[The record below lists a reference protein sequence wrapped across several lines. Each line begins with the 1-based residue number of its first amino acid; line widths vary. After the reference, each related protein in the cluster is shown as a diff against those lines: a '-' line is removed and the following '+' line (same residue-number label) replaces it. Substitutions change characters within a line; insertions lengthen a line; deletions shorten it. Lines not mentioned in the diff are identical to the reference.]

1 MTLLQGCLG
10 WFKYAWIKINI
21 KLFKN
26 TMIFNQILSYLMI
39 WNWYLIWPGD
49 HKFLNSKI
57 FAPNTQIHTPCS
69 KNCTHTQV
77 IHEKWWNSDKKYVFE
92 GKSTSLSMEFMLTQ
106 LYITGENCL
115 SPVPVFWDLAPVL
128 TLFNVLVLLKQV
140 SGCVYV
146 LSRQHAGEFT
156 LSLLHLGSKLKT
168 QTISAIELD
177 HQNLAQLK
185 FQSLTIYKII
195 KFQK

>member
-10 WFKYAWIKINI
+10 WFKYAWIKINT

-49 HKFLNSKI
+49 HNFWIPKFLLPILKSILLAPKI
-57 FAPNTQIHTPCS
+57 VLILKSYMKNGEIQIKSMYLKERVQVWAWSLCS
-69 KNCTHTQV
+69 HNWILLVRT
-77 IHEKWWNSDKKYVFE
+77 
-92 GKSTSLSMEFMLTQ
+92 
-106 LYITGENCL
+106 L

-140 SGCVYV
+140 SGCVYI

>member
-1 MTLLQGCLG
+1 
-10 WFKYAWIKINI
+10 
-21 KLFKN
+21 
-26 TMIFNQILSYLMI
+26 
-39 WNWYLIWPGD
+39 
-49 HKFLNSKI
+49 
-57 FAPNTQIHTPCS
+57 
-69 KNCTHTQV
+69 
-77 IHEKWWNSDKKYVFE
+77 
-92 GKSTSLSMEFMLTQ
+92 MEFMLTQ
-106 LYITGENCL
+106 LDITGENCL

-140 SGCVYV
+140 SGCVYI
-146 LSRQHAGEFT
+146 LSQQHAGEFT